1 MAAHAFRSS
10 DNKVMVEFYK
20 KNHLTPLKENID
32 CFLIKMSALVRLCM
46 TSPGNDNAALME
58 GAPNFKLLCVIR
70 SPSDAVSSI
79 VGMSGRSAQHLRR
92 EKTWAGRIRMIVR
105 CYADVFALRD
115 RYPGRVFVLYQD
127 EFNREKFE
135 HLAEFLCLQADD
147 KWLDFIDQHARVR
160 KSSYTYSDDQIQ
172 DYVRVVRE
180 ELADYPE
187 DCEHFLRLSP
197 SIAEQPT
204 HPPS

>member
-1 MAAHAFRSS
+1 
-10 DNKVMVEFYK
+10 
-20 KNHLTPLKENID
+20 
-32 CFLIKMSALVRLCM
+32 
-46 TSPGNDNAALME
+46 
-58 GAPNFKLLCVIR
+58 
-70 SPSDAVSSI
+70 
-79 VGMSGRSAQHLRR
+79 
-92 EKTWAGRIRMIVR
+92 MIVR

-115 RYPGRVFVLYQD
+115 RYPDRVFVIYQD

-135 HLAEFLCLQADD
+135 HLAEFLCLQTDD

-187 DCEHFLRLSP
+187 ERDHFLCLSP
-197 SIAEQPT
+197 SIVEQPT
-204 HPPS
+204 HPSS